1 MSFAIQAYQ
10 AARVETGSP
19 LQLVI
24 QLYDGAIRFMR
35 RACLAMNAKEFALK
49 GQNLNKAHAIITE
62 LNATL
67 EHDQA
72 PELAIQLEQLYGF
85 VLDRIIE
92 ANLKSD
98 PEILQPA
105 IRVLEQLRSGWSE
118 LLKQQNGGR

>member
-35 RACLAMNAKEFALK
+35 RACLAMNAKEYALK

-67 EHDQA
+67 EHDHA
-72 PELAIQLEQLYGF
+72 PDLAVQLEQLYGF

-92 ANLKSD
+92 ANLKND
-98 PEILQPA
+98 PESLQPA